1 MRSWGWCSGIEDAG
15 QLRTL
20 GFDYIECAV
29 VSLSLENES
38 EYKERLSLFLE
49 SPLPVR
55 AMNIFFP
62 GDLKVVGPDVD
73 DARIARYVDKAA
85 EALHRIGVET
95 VVLGSGKARHSPDG
109 WEPLRA
115 ADQFLRLV
123 NRMADAFAGT
133 GTVLA
138 IEPLNRKETNLVTTI
153 AEAVSFAEQVNRP
166 EVRVLADFYHMQEE
180 GDPLTSL
187 VAHSKWLR
195 HVHLADTGRFS
206 PGTGTY
212 PYADFAAALN
222 QAGYT
227 GTISAECT
235 VKDKE
240 QELPVSLDF
249 MRRVFER

>member
-1 MRSWGWCSGIEDAG
+1 MRSFGWCSPIEDAG
-15 QLRTL
+15 ELRKR

-29 VSLSLENES
+29 VSLSLENER
-38 EYKERLSLFLE
+38 EFAEKLPLFIE

-73 DARIARYVDKAA
+73 DARIARYVEKAA

-109 WEPLRA
+109 WEPARA
-115 ADQFLRLV
+115 DEQFLGLLS
-123 NRMADAFAGT
+123 RMADAFAGT

-138 IEPLNRKETNLVTTI
+138 IEPLNRKETNLVMTI

-166 EVRVLADFYHMQEE
+166 EIRVLADFYHMQEE

-187 VAHSKWLR
+187 VTYSKWLQ
-195 HVHLADTGRFS
+195 HIHLADTGRLS
-206 PGTGTY
+206 PGTGVY
-212 PYADFAAALN
+212 PYADFTAALN
-222 QAGYT
+222 QAGYA
-227 GTISAECT
+227 GMISAECT

-240 QELPVSLDF
+240 RELTASLDF
-249 MRRVFER
+249 MRRVFGR